1 MVKVIVAR
9 QKHNADEFL
18 GKFLD
23 DSNYDVV
30 ITEDTDCYLAT
41 DFSFSEENISKDI
54 KDERKIA
61 FKFRKNFF
69 TKEEQ
74 DQAYIGLR
82 EAAQP
87 SQNRGLAAG
96 PRGEKLGGRDWATV
110 EQLDILNYLSKLDE
124 NSIFSDLKNDLNTIR
139 AKAKSKTEN
148 RGLVWLTSEVNKNNF
163 NFDKWLNS
171 LTKKSPSEV
180 KKESLWVLET
190 FISDTTY
197 ANSVNS
203 GIAGWFDRY
212 PRIPYGRATSYTQQ
226 HFDKFKMAFPF
237 LQSLNRGFKELL
249 PWRYGNQRAAADKL
263 DPRFLVPETV
273 FTTIT
278 VNKNFRTAAHFDAGD
293 LSSGLSNLL
302 VLSNNGKYS
311 GGYLVFPEYRVAVDV
326 RPGDLL
332 LVNNHEILH
341 GNTPIVL
348 EDPTAERIS
357 LVCYFRE
364 KMLELGS
371 YEYENYRFEFVESR
385 RLNKEHPEHKNRHLW
400 NGISAEMWDSDEWFD
415 FLRNKKGGEE
425 MLNKYHPKKVE
436 NSLEDLFV

>member
-1 MVKVIVAR
+1 M
-9 QKHNADEFL
+9 
-18 GKFLD
+18 
-23 DSNYDVV
+23 S
-30 ITEDTDCYLAT
+30 
-41 DFSFSEENISKDI
+41 
-54 KDERKIA
+54 
-61 FKFRKNFF
+61 
-69 TKEEQ
+69 
-74 DQAYIGLR
+74 
-82 EAAQP
+82 
-87 SQNRGLAAG
+87 
-96 PRGEKLGGRDWATV
+96 
-110 EQLDILNYLSKLDE
+110 
-124 NSIFSDLKNDLNTIR
+124 
-139 AKAKSKTEN
+139 
-148 RGLVWLTSEVNKNNF
+148 
-163 NFDKWLNS
+163 
-171 LTKKSPSEV
+171 
-180 KKESLWVLET
+180 
-190 FISDTTY
+190 
-197 ANSVNS
+197 
-203 GIAGWFDRY
+203 
-212 PRIPYGRATSYTQQ
+212 
-226 HFDKFKMAFPF
+226 FPF

-249 PWRYGNQRAAADKL
+249 PWRYGNQRTAADKL
-263 DPRFLVPETV
+263 YPRFLVPETV